1 MHQSVKTKWANEQRH
16 SPISVH
22 LTMQNFAQTMVTVLS
37 ASSPSLM
44 HPTLEQKK
52 PILKHSRHSGEGAQT
67 PYNRYST
74 ISEHRLQNA
83 LASSLSN
90 PQPEQP
96 LCLPTSTT
104 TYNNNNHQDDP
115 FTTPQNTPHKNTNNT
130 NTNITNTNNSNTNSS
145 NNSNRSSNRSVNNLR
160 ARSNVGNFGSSVKKK
175 RNGISKG
182 DRFLRTTQRLS
193 KNNSSNNN
201 SSSNHNVGDSS
212 KKAKRERLKIRKFFK
227 KIKKL

>member
-1 MHQSVKTKWANEQRH
+1 MEHARNTMKISNAKETTMLKQQIVKLIHGITNCKTQLKKRKDECNRIK
-16 SPISVH
+16 ISYNKYRAS
-22 LTMQNFAQTMVTVLS
+22 QNL
-37 ASSPSLM
+37 
-44 HPTLEQKK
+44 
-52 PILKHSRHSGEGAQT
+52 
-67 PYNRYST
+67 
-74 ISEHRLQNA
+74 
-83 LASSLSN
+83 
-90 PQPEQP
+90 
-96 LCLPTSTT
+96 
-104 TYNNNNHQDDP
+104 NNNIYINNNSINNNHHQDDP
-115 FTTPQNTPHKNTNNT
+115 FTTPQNTPHKNTNNS
-130 NTNITNTNNSNTNSS
+130 NTNNTNTNNSNTNSS

-193 KNNSSNNN
+193 KNNSSSNN